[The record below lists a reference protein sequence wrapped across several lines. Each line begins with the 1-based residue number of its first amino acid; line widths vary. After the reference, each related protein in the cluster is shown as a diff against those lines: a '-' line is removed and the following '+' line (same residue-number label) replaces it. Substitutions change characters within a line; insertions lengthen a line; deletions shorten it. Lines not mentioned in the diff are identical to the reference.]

1 MPNWTADHAGS
12 FSRESAAEIKE
23 TLASP
28 TRSLIAPI
36 GHVQSARS
44 DGGAEGGTC
53 RVAKS
58 PATA

>member
-1 MPNWTADHAGS
+1 MPNWSADHAGS

-44 DGGAEGGTC
+44 DGGRG
-53 RVAKS
+53 RDV
-58 PATA
+58 